1 MPTPRRVQ
9 VDACPVGRLGI
20 PSDIAEAAA
29 FLLDPERAAWI
40 TGETLL
46 VDGGFGTHGEG
57 ASFGGGTSSVVV
69 VVVPEPGVKGCGAF
83 VA

>member
-1 MPTPRRVQ
+1 MPARSGASASRR
-9 VDACPVGRLGI
+9 
-20 PSDIAEAAA
+20 DIAEAAA

-57 ASFGGGTSSVVV
+57 AGFGGGTSSVV
-69 VVVPEPGVKGCGAF
+69 G
-83 VA
+83 